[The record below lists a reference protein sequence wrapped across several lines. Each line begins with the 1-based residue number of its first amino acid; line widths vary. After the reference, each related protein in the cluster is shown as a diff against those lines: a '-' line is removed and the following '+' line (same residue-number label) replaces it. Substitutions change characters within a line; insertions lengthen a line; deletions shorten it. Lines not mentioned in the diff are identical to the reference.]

1 MPTSVAGT
9 LLTVTNEVSVFAA
22 LAPSVRNAARALE
35 HLVAAAGPGPAGGQR
50 VVVLLELVA
59 DQVASEGAPAT
70 LPEQEQALWASVGA
84 DFSDPGSVGR
94 SEARS
99 AVAFADMVSRSVA
112 GDAAIADLLGV
123 NRSRVSQRLA
133 ERSLYWFGG
142 PRGERYYPTWQF
154 DGAEPVP
161 KPLRGLRE
169 VLLGLDTRLH
179 PLVVDH
185 WARTPNL
192 DLVVDGEPMAPV
204 QWLRTGGDPGRLS
217 ELLPQP

>member
-22 LAPSVRNAARALE
+22 LAPSVRERGRKALE

-161 KPLRGLRE
+161 KPLRGLPRSA
-169 VLLGLDTRLH
+169 VGPGHPPAPARGRPLG
-179 PLVVDH
+179 P
-185 WARTPNL
+185 
-192 DLVVDGEPMAPV
+192 
-204 QWLRTGGDPGRLS
+204 DPQSRPRGRWGAYG
-217 ELLPQP
+217 PGAVATHRR